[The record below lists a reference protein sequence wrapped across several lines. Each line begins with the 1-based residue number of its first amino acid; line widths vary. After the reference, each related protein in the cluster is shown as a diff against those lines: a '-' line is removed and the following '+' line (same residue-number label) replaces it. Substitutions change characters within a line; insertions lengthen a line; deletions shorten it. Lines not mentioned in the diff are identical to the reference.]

1 MPASSIF
8 CEKSPQIVL
17 HPALCVTQNE
27 AVTTTVAQSP
37 SARRGTRRNMKPIL
51 ALNAFEA
58 KDTAALPGEVRPLVE
73 QRNAVM
79 GAASV
84 LFYDTPIEMVSAHG
98 AVMVDAQGREY
109 LDFYNNVPSVGH
121 CHQHVTAAIARQ
133 LTELNIH
140 SRYLHRGMHAYA
152 ERLLATFPAGLS
164 NLTLTCTGSESND
177 LALRLARNFTGR
189 TGVIVS
195 AGAYHGNTAA
205 VTEVSPTS
213 AKSGTQSPQVRLV
226 PTPDSY
232 RVPPEELAT
241 RFAADVSAAALDL
254 EQQGFGVAAL
264 LVDSIFSS
272 DGVYADPPGFLAAAV
287 AVTKHHGG
295 LFIADEVQPGFGR
308 TGTHLWGFAR
318 HGVVPDIVTM
328 GKPMGNGYP
337 MGGVVTRP
345 EILTALCDEVGY
357 FNTFGGTPVAAA
369 AGMAVLD
376 VLENE
381 QLMANAEHVGAYLR
395 QSLRE
400 LAVRFPCLGD
410 VRGAGLYNA
419 VEIVSDPQRK
429 TPAADLTSKLM
440 NGLRQRQILVGA
452 AGPAANVLKLR
463 PPLCLSRAN
472 VDSFIH
478 ATADTLAAL
487 GH

>member
-1 MPASSIF
+1 MTCSAPTPQ
-8 CEKSPQIVL
+8 SPQGLVKE
-17 HPALCVTQNE
+17 P
-27 AVTTTVAQSP
+27 
-37 SARRGTRRNMKPIL
+37 RKRMKPIL

-58 KDTAALPGEVRPLVE
+58 TDTAKLPDEVRPLVE
-73 QRNAVM
+73 TRNAVM

-84 LFYDTPIEMVSAHG
+84 LFYDTPIEMVSAQG
-98 AVMVDAQGREY
+98 ATMRDAQGREY
-109 LDFYNNVPSVGH
+109 VDFYNNVPSVGH
-121 CHQHVTAAIARQ
+121 CHPHVTAAIARQ
-133 LTELNIH
+133 LTQLNIH

-177 LALRLARNFTGR
+177 LALRLASQFTGHQ
-189 TGVIVS
+189 GVIVS

-205 VTEVSPTS
+205 VTDVSPTS
-213 AKSGTQSPQVRLV
+213 AKTGTKAPHVRLV
-226 PTPDSY
+226 RTPDSY
-232 RVPPEELAT
+232 RVPSGELAA

-254 EQQGFGVAAL
+254 EHHGFGVAAL

-272 DGVYADPPGFLAAAV
+272 DGVYADPPGFLAEAV
-287 AVTKHHGG
+287 SLTKRHGG

-308 TGTHLWGFAR
+308 TGTQLWGFAR

-345 EILTALCDEVGY
+345 EILTALCEEVGY

-376 VLENE
+376 VIENE
-381 QLMANAEHVGAYLR
+381 GLMANAEQVGAYLR
-395 QSLRE
+395 QGLRE
-400 LAVRFPCLGD
+400 LAVRYPCLGE

-419 VEIVSDPQRK
+419 VEIVTDPQLK
-429 TPAADLTSKLM
+429 TPDPALTSALM
-440 NGLRQRQILVGA
+440 NGLRQRQVLIGA
-452 AGPAANVLKLR
+452 AGPYGNVLKLR
-463 PPLCLSRAN
+463 PPLCLSRAH
-472 VDSFIH
+472 VDTLIH
-478 ATADTLAAL
+478 ATADTLSAL

>member
-1 MPASSIF
+1 
-8 CEKSPQIVL
+8 
-17 HPALCVTQNE
+17 
-27 AVTTTVAQSP
+27 
-37 SARRGTRRNMKPIL
+37 MKQIL

-58 KDTAALPGEVRPLVE
+58 KDTATLPDEVRTLVG

-84 LFYDTPIEMVSAHG
+84 LFYDTPIEMVSARG
-98 AVMVDAQGREY
+98 ATMRDAQGREY
-109 LDFYNNVPSVGH
+109 VDFYNNVPSVGH
-121 CHQHVTAAIARQ
+121 CHPHVTAAIAQQ
-133 LTELNIH
+133 LTQLNIH

-177 LALRLARNFTGR
+177 LALRLAHKFTGHA
-189 TGVIVS
+189 GVIVS

-213 AKSGTQSPQVRLV
+213 AKMGTKAPHVRLV
-226 PTPDSY
+226 RTPDSY
-232 RVPPEELAT
+232 RVPAAELAQ
-241 RFAADVSAAALDL
+241 RFAADVTAAAQDL
-254 EQQGFGVAAL
+254 EQHGYGLGAL

-272 DGVYADPPGFLAAAV
+272 DGVYADPPGFLADAV
-287 AVTKHHGG
+287 AIVKRHGG
-295 LFIADEVQPGFGR
+295 LLIADEVQPGFGR
-308 TGTHLWGFAR
+308 TGSQLWGFAR
-318 HGVVPDIVTM
+318 HGVVPDLVTM

-345 EILTALCDEVGY
+345 EILTALCDDVGY

-376 VLENE
+376 VIENE
-381 QLMANAEHVGAYLR
+381 GLMANAESVGAYLR

-400 LAVRFPCLGD
+400 LAARFPCLGD
-410 VRGAGLYNA
+410 VRGDGLYNA
-419 VEIVSDPQRK
+419 VEIVADAELK
-429 TPAADLTSKLM
+429 TPDPALTSALM
-440 NGLRQRQILVGA
+440 NGLRQRLVLIGA
-452 AGPAANVLKLR
+452 AGPYGNVLKLR
-463 PPLCLSRAN
+463 PPLCLARAE
-472 VDSFIH
+472 VDTLIQ
-478 ATADTLAAL
+478 ATADTLTAL